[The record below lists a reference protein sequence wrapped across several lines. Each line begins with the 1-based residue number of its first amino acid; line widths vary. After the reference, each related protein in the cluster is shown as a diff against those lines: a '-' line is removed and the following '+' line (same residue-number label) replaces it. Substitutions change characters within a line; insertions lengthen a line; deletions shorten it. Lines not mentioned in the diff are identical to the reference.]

1 MEKEK
6 IIIDCDPGS
15 DDALA
20 IILALYSG
28 KLDLKAVCSVTGN
41 GALDTT
47 TRNGLNI
54 LSLCGREDIP
64 LYRGSAV
71 ALDQKQPETVS
82 AFGDDG
88 LGGFAHTIASNKK
101 EEDQN
106 AVDFL
111 VEYVNGHP
119 KEITLFAIGPC
130 TNIAHAIRKS
140 PDFAGNLKR
149 LIIMGGAKYTGNMS
163 PVAEYNFWADPMA
176 AHEVLMSGI
185 QDVTMIGLDVTN
197 KIALDGSMREIL
209 RIGVILVGALA
220 GPLPAAVTGVLTNL
234 INGIFDPTWIPYAF
248 CAFFIGISS
257 GLLSKYNMMTK
268 VWKLV
273 ISGIIIALVGTI
285 TATPIT
291 VFFFGGAT
299 GGGASMLAAGLMAT
313 GKQILESVLSVYI
326 VTESVGKLISVFI
339 AYFIIKAIPERSLV
353 KYKYGEKFI
362 KTKSN

>member
-1 MEKEK
+1 M
-6 IIIDCDPGS
+6 
-15 DDALA
+15 
-20 IILALYSG
+20 
-28 KLDLKAVCSVTGN
+28 
-41 GALDTT
+41 
-47 TRNGLNI
+47 
-54 LSLCGREDIP
+54 
-64 LYRGSAV
+64 
-71 ALDQKQPETVS
+71 S

-185 QDVTMIGLDVTN
+185 QDVTMI
-197 KIALDGSMREIL
+197 
-209 RIGVILVGALA
+209 
-220 GPLPAAVTGVLTNL
+220 
-234 INGIFDPTWIPYAF
+234 
-248 CAFFIGISS
+248 
-257 GLLSKYNMMTK
+257 
-268 VWKLV
+268 
-273 ISGIIIALVGTI
+273 
-285 TATPIT
+285 